1 METRKVLAA
10 ALIAAL
16 ATLLV
21 PGSAVASDAPDYS
34 SDAMANLPS
43 QWGFGTPEEDGRPGQ
58 YYFIK
63 AVDATKHRDYRFAID
78 MYQASAS
85 WAYKPA
91 QYNLA
96 ILYLQGGDGV
106 PVDKPR
112 AMAWAALAAE
122 RNEAEYVEARELIY
136 ADLTKDEFAK
146 ANEIWRALKP
156 TYGDAVA
163 LERAKTR
170 WAQVKAGITGSR
182 VGGVGALRVG
192 VPAHNVKPVDINLA
206 TGKPPVD
213 GNTFSPGG
221 ILTGGSV
228 DGATAYRQ
236 LRESDNPYDPKFLRT
251 PEGTAT
257 VEPIVPLP
265 EEKTGSA
272 GDHPRNT

>member
-1 METRKVLAA
+1 METRKLLAA
-10 ALIAAL
+10 AIFAAL
-16 ATLLV
+16 FTLLV
-21 PGSAVASDAPDYS
+21 PRSAAAGDAPDYS
-34 SDAMANLPS
+34 SAAMSNLPS

-63 AVDATKHRDYRFAID
+63 AIDASKRGQYRFAID
-78 MYQASAS
+78 MYRASAS

-96 ILYLQGGDGV
+96 IAYLKGEGV

-122 RNEAEYVEARELIY
+122 RNDAEYVEARELIY
-136 ADLTKDEFAK
+136 AALGKEEFAR
-146 ANEIWRALKP
+146 ANEIWRELRT
-156 TYGDAVA
+156 TYADDVA
-163 LERAKTR
+163 LERAKAR

-213 GNTFSPGG
+213 GNTFGPGG

-236 LRESDNPYDPKFLRT
+236 LRESDNPYDPKFIRK
-251 PEGTAT
+251 PVGTAT
-257 VEPIVPLP
+257 IEPIVPLP
-265 EEKTGSA
+265 EDRKPGE
-272 GDHPRNT
+272 HPRNT

>member
-1 METRKVLAA
+1 MDTRKLLAA
-10 ALIAAL
+10 AIVAAL
-16 ATLLV
+16 VTLLV
-21 PGSAVASDAPDYS
+21 PRSAAAGDAPDYS
-34 SDAMANLPS
+34 SDAMSNLPS

-58 YYFIK
+58 YYFVK
-63 AVDATKHRDYRFAID
+63 AIDASKRRQYRFAID

-96 ILYLQGGDGV
+96 IAYLKGDGV

-122 RNEAEYVEARELIY
+122 RNDAEYVEARELIY
-136 ADLTKDEFAK
+136 AALTKEEFAQ
-146 ANEIWRALKP
+146 ANAIWRELKQ
-156 TYGDAVA
+156 TYGDDVA

-206 TGKPPVD
+206 SGKPPVD
-213 GNTFSPGG
+213 GNTFGPGG

-236 LRESDNPYDPKFLRT
+236 LRESDNPYDPKFIRKPL
-251 PEGTAT
+251 GTAT

-265 EEKTGSA
+265 EDGKSGGTDER
-272 GDHPRNT
+272 PRNT

>member
-1 METRKVLAA
+1 MDTRKVLAA
-10 ALIAAL
+10 ALAAAFVALL
-16 ATLLV
+16 A
-21 PGSAVASDAPDYS
+21 PQSATAGDAPDYS
-34 SDAMANLPS
+34 SDAMSNLPS

-63 AVDATKHRDYRFAID
+63 AVDAAKHRDYRFAID
-78 MYQASAS
+78 MYRAAAS

-96 ILYLQGGDGV
+96 IIYLRGDGV

-122 RNEAEYVEARELIY
+122 RNDADYVEARELIY

-146 ANEIWRALKP
+146 ANEIWRELKP

-182 VGGVGALRVG
+182 VGGIGALRVG
-192 VPAHNVKPVDINLA
+192 TPAHNVKPVDLNVA

-213 GNTFSPGG
+213 GNTFGPGG

-228 DGATAYRQ
+228 DGTTAYRQ
-236 LRESDNPYDPKFLRT
+236 LRESDNPYDPKFLRK

-265 EEKTGSA
+265 DDGKSGSA
-272 GDHPRNT
+272 QEHPRNT

>member
-1 METRKVLAA
+1 MDTRKLLAA
-10 ALIAAL
+10 AIIAAL
-16 ATLLV
+16 VALLV
-21 PGSAVASDAPDYS
+21 PRSAAAGDAPDYS
-34 SDAMANLPS
+34 SDAMSNLPS

-58 YYFIK
+58 YYFVK
-63 AVDATKHRDYRFAID
+63 AIDASKRRQYRFAID

-96 ILYLQGGDGV
+96 IAYLKGDGV

-122 RNEAEYVEARELIY
+122 RNDAEYVEARELIY
-136 ADLTKDEFAK
+136 ADLSNAQFAK
-146 ANEIWRALKP
+146 ANDIWRELKT
-156 TYGDAVA
+156 TYADDVA

-192 VPAHNVKPVDINLA
+192 APAHNVKPVNLNLA

-213 GNTFSPGG
+213 GNTFGPGG

-236 LRESDNPYDPKFLRT
+236 LRESDNPYDPKFVRK
-251 PEGTAT
+251 PIGTAT
-257 VEPIVPLP
+257 VEPIVPVP
-265 EEKTGSA
+265 EDREP
-272 GDHPRNT
+272 GDTAEHPRNT

>member
-1 METRKVLAA
+1 METRKLLAA
-10 ALIAAL
+10 AIFAAL
-16 ATLLV
+16 VTLLV
-21 PGSAVASDAPDYS
+21 PRSAAAGDAPDYS
-34 SDAMANLPS
+34 SDAMSNLPS

-63 AVDATKHRDYRFAID
+63 AIDASKRRQYRFAID

-96 ILYLQGGDGV
+96 IAYLKGEGV

-122 RNEAEYVEARELIY
+122 RNDAEYVEARELIY
-136 ADLTKDEFAK
+136 AALGKEEFAR
-146 ANEIWRALKP
+146 ANEIWRELRT
-156 TYGDAVA
+156 TYADDVA
-163 LERAKTR
+163 LERAKAR

-213 GNTFSPGG
+213 GNTFGPGG

-236 LRESDNPYDPKFLRT
+236 LRESDNPYDPKFIRK
-251 PEGTAT
+251 PIGTAT

-265 EEKTGSA
+265 EDRKPDE
-272 GDHPRNT
+272 HPHNT